1 MCVRDI
7 GIASGHERYNMSF
20 LTLDILCFAA
30 VVVHGVFSCAAAKAC
45 AEDIDRYCSA
55 APPEER
61 TAGSMLA
68 CLKGAHAARVALQPA
83 CKKEVFKLQ
92 LDAAEDYR

>member
-1 MCVRDI
+1 
-7 GIASGHERYNMSF
+7 MSL
-20 LTLDILCFAA
+20 LTVDVLCFAA
-30 VVVHGVFSCAAAKAC
+30 VVVHGLCSCAAAKAC
-45 AEDIDRYCSA
+45 AEDIDRYCSV

-61 TAGSMLA
+61 TASSVVA